1 MTRLIYRTEELEA
14 EHDYPTPHVE
24 CGQRLHGG
32 FDLAETYIS
41 PRSRYRVPAIKAWQS
56 HLERRQVPLVEASVA
71 LLARPHFPSKA
82 QQVFLLQQDVA
93 RSFWDSLTMMGRVQA
108 HGQALAE
115 LDVPDFQSIIA
126 EDISSWALG
135 HLDKGLLSSHGWDEG
150 GRPGS
155 GVGGHDTMLFAARD
169 LLFGHHRYPLPPETG
184 SVGRPTRPREMHQ
197 LPPEHESM
205 LVFLMDR
212 LMTKV
217 RALRVLNFFEAV
229 IGAQETFCDRR
240 REAAHATQL
249 IARIRQDKAIHLAWL
264 RVMISEFRGATVQSV
279 SGGRVR
285 GADILNPVWQAMV
298 HWHAIEM
305 YETTQPSE
313 KATITQSLLALTQG
327 DQLLN
332 AFEALST

>member
-1 MTRLIYRTEELEA
+1 
-14 EHDYPTPHVE
+14 
-24 CGQRLHGG
+24 
-32 FDLAETYIS
+32 
-41 PRSRYRVPAIKAWQS
+41 
-56 HLERRQVPLVEASVA
+56 
-71 LLARPHFPSKA
+71 
-82 QQVFLLQQDVA
+82 
-93 RSFWDSLTMMGRVQA
+93 
-108 HGQALAE
+108 
-115 LDVPDFQSIIA
+115 
-126 EDISSWALG
+126 
-135 HLDKGLLSSHGWDEG
+135 
-150 GRPGS
+150 
-155 GVGGHDTMLFAARD
+155 
-169 LLFGHHRYPLPPETG
+169 
-184 SVGRPTRPREMHQ
+184 MHQ